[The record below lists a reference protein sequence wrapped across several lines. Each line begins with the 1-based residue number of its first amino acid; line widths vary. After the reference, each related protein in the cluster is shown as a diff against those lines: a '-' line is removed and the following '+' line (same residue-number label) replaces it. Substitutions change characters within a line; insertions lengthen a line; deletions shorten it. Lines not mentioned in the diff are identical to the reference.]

1 MNRMGGELSDMRSGF
16 PLALQHDCPIE
27 PNACGG
33 PLVNL
38 DGEVV
43 GINIARAGRI
53 KSYALPSHVI
63 EELLKQAVSEQQ
75 PAE

>member
-1 MNRMGGELSDMRSGF
+1 MGSELSDTRNGF

-43 GINIARAGRI
+43 DINIARAGRI
-53 KSYALPSHVI
+53 KSYALPAHVI
-63 EELLKQAVSEQQ
+63 QELLAQVNAKQQ
-75 PAE
+75 

>member
-1 MNRMGGELSDMRSGF
+1 MGSELSETRSGF
-16 PLALQHDCPIE
+16 PLALQHDCPID
-27 PNACGG
+27 PDACGG

-38 DGEVV
+38 DGDVV

-63 EELLKQAVSEQQ
+63 QELLAQVKAKEPVGK
-75 PAE
+75 